1 MYCQINYTTMDKSQY
16 NYITK
21 DVHIST
27 IQGCDTVIHN
37 GEMKTVC
44 FNNIKQGGFFGT
56 SLFGD
61 SYNMG
66 TKLVTKV
73 IFV

>member
-1 MYCQINYTTMDKSQY
+1 MDKSQY

-27 IQGCDTVIHN
+27 IRGCDTVIHN

-44 FNNIKQGGFFGT
+44 FNNIKKCSFMGT

-61 SYNMG
+61 SYMG
-66 TKLVTKV
+66 GRKLVSKV